1 MSLVALLALAHA
13 QDYGFPTSIDHR
25 QHFYPTAYKDHAG
38 TDWDCGTIT
47 YGGHR
52 GSDFGA
58 GSFTGMDAG
67 RDVTAAALGTVVTVH
82 DGEFDRCTTGDCAG
96 GSGFGNYVHIEHANG
111 RSTWYAHLKQFSILV
126 SPGDTVVCGQKL
138 GEMGSSGYSTGPHLH
153 FEVRNTSNVAE
164 DPFDG
169 PCSAPPTYWLDQGV
183 YGDIPGAC
191 EAIPC
196 VPEAELSCG
205 DVVVGRNDD
214 PGSTAVTYEYGC
226 DDFIYSGP
234 ERSFTVLTDLDEPVN
249 ISLTGLS
256 QDLDLVALDRVDCD
270 GSGCLISSSNPNG
283 SDESLVVDAQAGVP
297 VTVVVDGWEGAV
309 SDFVLEVSCNGSW
322 GNTTPVDTVDTA
334 LPPTTTGPD
343 TGTTGSTGSTGST
356 DTPVGDD
363 DDDDG
368 LDEVGTL
375 VGPAAVAPRTTGC
388 ACQSAT
394 GPGAGG
400 LLLLV
405 GALVLRRRG

>member
-1 MSLVALLALAHA
+1 
-13 QDYGFPTSIDHR
+13 
-25 QHFYPTAYKDHAG
+25 
-38 TDWDCGTIT
+38 
-47 YGGHR
+47 
-52 GSDFGA
+52 
-58 GSFTGMDAG
+58 
-67 RDVTAAALGTVVTVH
+67 
-82 DGEFDRCTTGDCAG
+82 
-96 GSGFGNYVHIEHANG
+96 
-111 RSTWYAHLKQFSILV
+111 
-126 SPGDTVVCGQKL
+126 
-138 GEMGSSGYSTGPHLH
+138 
-153 FEVRNTSNVAE
+153 
-164 DPFDG
+164 
-169 PCSAPPTYWLDQGV
+169 
-183 YGDIPGAC
+183 
-191 EAIPC
+191 
-196 VPEAELSCG
+196 
-205 DVVVGRNDD
+205 
-214 PGSTAVTYEYGC
+214 
-226 DDFIYSGP
+226 
-234 ERSFTVLTDLDEPVN
+234 
-249 ISLTGLS
+249 
-256 QDLDLVALDRVDCD
+256 
-270 GSGCLISSSNPNG
+270 
-283 SDESLVVDAQAGVP
+283 VP